1 MITFYLSLIF
11 AVKVVVIRSE
21 IEMLSNLR
29 DVNRF
34 DRVCNVYVGWDRR
47 HNI

>member
-11 AVKVVVIRSE
+11 AVKVVVIGSE
-21 IEMLSNLR
+21 IEMFSNLR
-29 DVNRF
+29 DVNRL
-34 DRVCNVYVGWDRR
+34 DRVCNVYVGWDRG

>member
-11 AVKVVVIRSE
+11 AVKVVVIGSE

-34 DRVCNVYVGWDRR
+34 DRVGNVYVGWDRR